1 MSENLNNTVEALI
14 GGLESYASTKT
25 MLGEPMHLNGLTI
38 LPIAEISV
46 GVAAGASSTGESKNN
61 GTGGAGVKVN
71 PAALLII
78 KNGVARVVNLKEKD
92 AGSKL
97 IEMVPEIVSRM
108 SGRPGAG
115 IKEKLDELTQ

>member
-1 MSENLNNTVEALI
+1 MAENINSTVEALL
-14 GGLESYASTKT
+14 GALESYASTKT
-25 MLGEPMHLNGLTI
+25 ILGEPMHLNGLTI
-38 LPIAEISV
+38 LPIAEMSV
-46 GVAAGASSTGESKNN
+46 GIAAGTSNQDSKNN

-108 SGRPGAG
+108 SGKAPGTS
-115 IKEKLDELTQ
+115 IREKIDELK

>member
-1 MSENLNNTVEALI
+1 MAENINSTVEALL
-14 GGLESYASTKT
+14 GALESYASTKT
-25 MLGEPMHLNGLTI
+25 ILGEPMHLNGLTI
-38 LPIAEISV
+38 LPIAEMSV
-46 GVAAGASSTGESKNN
+46 GIAAGTSNQDSKNN

-108 SGRPGAG
+108 SGKTPGTS
-115 IKEKLDELTQ
+115 IREKIDDLK

>member
-1 MSENLNNTVEALI
+1 MADTINTTVDALLSA
-14 GGLESYASTKT
+14 LESYASTKT
-25 MLGEPMHLNGLTI
+25 ILGEPMHLNGMTI
-38 LPIAEISV
+38 LPVAEVSV
-46 GVAAGASSTGESKNN
+46 GIAAGSSNQESKNN
-61 GTGGAGVKVN
+61 GSGGAGVKVN

-108 SGRPGAG
+108 SGKTPGG
-115 IKEKLDELTQ
+115 VIKEKLDELS